1 MLSAFEDFMQ
11 QNKRF
16 KNFAVIALGWMGD
29 TLMAEGLCKNIKSRV
44 PDAKITFV
52 VLKAFAD
59 IPKLISSVDDIVVYD
74 KKVEHKGLLGYFKFA
89 KLFKDKNIDVAI
101 IVHPHERSV
110 LCAISTGAKNIV
122 SLPLKGK
129 LNPLNLFINIKKKVD
144 SEEILNV
151 YKNDYN
157 ANYLNLIGFETVH
170 TEVDLVVPLMEQLS
184 GFELPE
190 KYVVLV
196 PESKN
201 EFRSWDY
208 ENIALFI
215 KQSKFPVVLTG
226 TAQTLKLAERLENDE
241 VEFINLAGKTTIMEL
256 AFIIQKALATVSVDT
271 GAMHLS
277 YGLGVETICLFYV
290 ADKVKKW
297 LPQDRKNVHLLLGER
312 VTQDGKI
319 VTLKPIT
326 YSVVLNELSKL

>member
-1 MLSAFEDFMQ
+1 MQ
-11 QNKRF
+11 RNKSI

-29 TLMAEGLCKNIKSRV
+29 TLMAEGLCKNIKSSI
-44 PDAKITFV
+44 PDANITFV

-59 IPKLISSVDDIVVYD
+59 TPKLIPTVDEIVIYD
-74 KKVEHKGLLGYFKFA
+74 KNAEHKGLLGYFKFA

-101 IVHPHERSV
+101 IVYPHERSI
-110 LCAISTGAKNIV
+110 LCALLIGAKKIV
-122 SLPLKGK
+122 SLPLKGR
-129 LNPLNLFINIKKKVD
+129 LNLLNLFINVKKKVD
-144 SEEILNV
+144 NQEILNI

-157 ANYLNLIGFETVH
+157 ANYLNLIGIDAVH
-170 TEVDLVVPLMEQLS
+170 TKLDLAVPLKENLS
-184 GFELPE
+184 NFELPE
-190 KYVVLV
+190 NYVVLV

-215 KQSKFPVVLTG
+215 KNSAFPIVLTG
-226 TAQTLKLAERLENDE
+226 TKQSLILAEKLEKDGLKF
-241 VEFINLAGKTTIMEL
+241 VNLVGKTTIMDL
-256 AFIIQKALATVSVDT
+256 ALIIQKAFATVSVDT

-277 YGLGVETICLFYV
+277 YGLGVATICLFYV

-312 VTQDGKI
+312 I
-319 VTLKPIT
+319 VQNDEIITLKPIT
-326 YSVVLNELSKL
+326 YSAVLNELSKL